1 MIGPGIR
8 GTKLPIIPTKHRI
21 IPVITKKI
29 SINCHKITKYKSEFF
44 VNSTFMRLF
53 VYITVLFLF
62 VGCDTSISKSKI
74 IISNDQI
81 SWKNNDEFP
90 SINYCD
96 QFKLNS
102 ERFNC
107 FKNKLSEL
115 ILDTFD
121 FESVSV
127 FESLNDTI
135 KLYILVNKKGEI
147 SLLDKKIN
155 KLIKNQIPSIELILD
170 SAITK
175 LPNVFPAIKTSLGV
189 EVDSKFELPLILKTN

>member
-8 GTKLPIIPTKHRI
+8 GIKLPIIPTKHRI

-53 VYITVLFLF
+53 ICITVSFLF

-175 LPNVFPAIKTSLGV
+175 LPTVLPAIKTSLGV

>member
-1 MIGPGIR
+1 
-8 GTKLPIIPTKHRI
+8 
-21 IPVITKKI
+21 
-29 SINCHKITKYKSEFF
+29 
-44 VNSTFMRLF
+44 MRLF

-62 VGCDTSISKSKI
+62 VGCDTSISKRKI

-102 ERFNC
+102 ERFDC

-175 LPNVFPAIKTSLGV
+175 LPTVLPAIKTSLGV

>member
-8 GTKLPIIPTKHRI
+8 GIKLPIIPTKHRI
-21 IPVITKKI
+21 MPTMTKKI
-29 SINCHKITKYKSEFF
+29 SINSHKITKYKSEFF

-53 VYITVLFLF
+53 IYINVFFLF
-62 VGCDTSISKSKI
+62 VGCNTSISKSKI
-74 IISNDQI
+74 MISNDEI
-81 SWKNNDEFP
+81 SWKKNDEFP
-90 SINYCD
+90 SIIYCD

-135 KLYILVNKKGEI
+135 KLYILVDKKGKI
-147 SLLDKKIN
+147 SLVDKEIN

-170 SAITK
+170 SAVTK
-175 LPNVFPAIKTSLGV
+175 LPIVLPAIKTSLGL

>member
-8 GTKLPIIPTKHRI
+8 GIKLPIIPTKHRI
-21 IPVITKKI
+21 IPIITKKI

-53 VYITVLFLF
+53 ICITVLFLF

-107 FKNKLSEL
+107 FKKKLSEL

-135 KLYILVNKKGEI
+135 KLSILVNKKGEI
-147 SLLDKKIN
+147 SLVDKKIN

-170 SAITK
+170 LAITK
-175 LPNVFPAIKTSLGV
+175 LPIVLPAIKTSLGV

>member
-8 GTKLPIIPTKHRI
+8 GIKLPIIPKKHRI
-21 IPVITKKI
+21 MPTMTKKI
-29 SINCHKITKYKSEFF
+29 SINSHKITKYKSEFF

-53 VYITVLFLF
+53 VYITVFFLF

-74 IISNDQI
+74 TFSNDQI
-81 SWKNNDEFP
+81 SWKKNDEFP

-115 ILDTFD
+115 ILDSFD

-135 KLYILVNKKGEI
+135 KLYILVDKKGKI
-147 SLLDKKIN
+147 SLVDEEIN

-170 SAITK
+170 SAVTK
-175 LPNVFPAIKTSLGV
+175 LPIVLPAIKTSLGV

>member
-8 GTKLPIIPTKHRI
+8 GIKLPIIPTKHRI
-21 IPVITKKI
+21 MPTMTKKI
-29 SINCHKITKYKSEFF
+29 SINSRKITKYKSEFF

-53 VYITVLFLF
+53 VYITVFFLF

-74 IISNDQI
+74 TFSNDQI
-81 SWKNNDEFP
+81 SWKKNDEFP

-115 ILDTFD
+115 ILDSFD

-135 KLYILVNKKGEI
+135 KLYILVDKKGKI
-147 SLLDKKIN
+147 SLVDKEIN

-170 SAITK
+170 SAVTK
-175 LPNVFPAIKTSLGV
+175 LPIVLPAIKTSLGV

>member
-8 GTKLPIIPTKHRI
+8 GIKLPIIPTKHRI
-21 IPVITKKI
+21 MPTMTKNI
-29 SINCHKITKYKSEFF
+29 SINSHKITKYKSEFF

-53 VYITVLFLF
+53 ICITVLFLF
-62 VGCDTSISKSKI
+62 VGCDRSISKSKI

-107 FKNKLSEL
+107 FKNKLSDIVKKNFGFNLTKGQNKILAEKSRMPLKNCNFGFLDSL
-115 ILDTFD
+115 ILF
-121 FESVSV
+121 
-127 FESLNDTI
+127 
-135 KLYILVNKKGEI
+135 
-147 SLLDKKIN
+147 
-155 KLIKNQIPSIELILD
+155 
-170 SAITK
+170 
-175 LPNVFPAIKTSLGV
+175 
-189 EVDSKFELPLILKTN
+189 LK